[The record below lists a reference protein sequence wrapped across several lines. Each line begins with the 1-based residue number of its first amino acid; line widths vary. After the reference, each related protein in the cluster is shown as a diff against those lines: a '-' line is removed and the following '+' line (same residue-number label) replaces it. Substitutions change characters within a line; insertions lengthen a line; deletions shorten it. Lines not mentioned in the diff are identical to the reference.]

1 MLRNCDSQL
10 WSIPCCGTL
19 LKLSNFTHK
28 KSMVVLNWCRSL
40 LRLQLLITYGCLS
53 QIFHVFCFLQE
64 QSFNEY
70 FSAEHSRLLSLW
82 RAVVSFRR
90 QFSEMKSATER
101 DLSHVRADL
110 SRVHRSM
117 HSACLNLNANQRS
130 AEAKSSVSQEKVSCL
145 PLQLGSLRRCM
156 YLYLL
161 WFACVTGERQQVWWT
176 REHRQGQDKGDS
188 GSSV

>member
-1 MLRNCDSQL
+1 MS
-10 WSIPCCGTL
+10 
-19 LKLSNFTHK
+19 
-28 KSMVVLNWCRSL
+28 
-40 LRLQLLITYGCLS
+40 
-53 QIFHVFCFLQE
+53 CFLFSQE

-130 AEAKSSVSQEKVSCL
+130 AETRSSVVQERVSPSAL
-145 PLQLGSLRRCM
+145 ILGI
-156 YLYLL
+156 
-161 WFACVTGERQQVWWT
+161 F
-176 REHRQGQDKGDS
+176 QGH
-188 GSSV
+188 SSNF

>member
-1 MLRNCDSQL
+1 MIHSM
-10 WSIPCCGTL
+10 SHYTL
-19 LKLSNFTHK
+19 
-28 KSMVVLNWCRSL
+28 
-40 LRLQLLITYGCLS
+40 
-53 QIFHVFCFLQE
+53 FCYQE

-130 AEAKSSVSQEKVSCL
+130 AEAKSSVTQERVSFL
-145 PLQLGSLRRCM
+145 NTESIRAYIIIIL
-156 YLYLL
+156 
-161 WFACVTGERQQVWWT
+161 CVTVLRVT
-176 REHRQGQDKGDS
+176 LSCFIDDKADY
-188 GSSV
+188 